1 MGDLD
6 AKDLQQS
13 VVQEALAFN
22 GWFYLFFDIQG
33 KQNETCAIMKSKKI
47 KFKVFIDG

>member
-22 GWFYLFFDIQG
+22 G
-33 KQNETCAIMKSKKI
+33 
-47 KFKVFIDG
+47 